1 MAEFMKLYGGPDE
14 AIQDIIEIAPWI
26 REELEER
33 YAASITLRYIKS
45 LGGEPHVA
53 VAVSVG
59 PAVAVTP
66 AEMSAAVAEVARLRA
81 EVDQLLGR

>member
-1 MAEFMKLYGGPDE
+1 MAGFMKLYGGTDE
-14 AIQDIIEIAPWI
+14 AVEGIIEILPWI

-45 LGGEPHVA
+45 LGGEPQVA

-66 AEMSAAVAEVARLRA
+66 AEMPAVVAEVARLRA